1 MLAPAWQELYST
13 ESEVNDEALEEGG
26 TTAQLAQQAA
36 MMEGQQPRQQG
47 PAPPA
52 QDAPAEEEGQAPA
65 SHLDLAN
72 LLFYGVLGQQMRE
85 GEAPS
90 YFNPMEVGGR
100 GAVRGPVGLVCVGT
114 GLL

>member
-1 MLAPAWQELYST
+1 MLAPAWQELYGA
-13 ESEVNDEALEEGG
+13 ESEVYAETLEEGG
-26 TTAQLAQQAA
+26 ATAQQAQQAA
-36 MMEGQQPRQQG
+36 MIEGQQPRQQG

-52 QDAPAEEEGQAPA
+52 RDAPAEEQGGAPA

-72 LLFYGVLGQQMRE
+72 LLVYGVMGQQMRE

-100 GAVRGPVGLVCVGT
+100 GAVRGPVGLICVGT
-114 GLL
+114 GFL